1 MNIEQ
6 VRAFLYAQDTTHIWD
21 ILRWLDDQ
29 TGLADHGREV
39 APAYDYLRGALTEDV
54 RAVAL
59 DTCWAAIWA
68 ETQRVERTW
77 IHPTK
82 GETEWYGGVCF
93 ASSNNNARFTWV
105 HVQDM
110 SKRAPVY
117 TQRIVLSHRAA
128 LDVLPKTLR
137 WEFGARL
144 AGCAEHM
151 IRAVRD
157 RWEAEWGTD
166 PSSVYTPALPFEVVR
181 EQPEWAW
188 ANDRR
193 RTVET
198 RIGSFVI
205 CVSPTRDVPRAAF
218 RAWATE
224 EYARFCLAFLLGP
237 ARGSTSYLPP
247 TRPYPTLA

>member
-6 VRAFLYAQDTTHIWD
+6 VRAFLHAQDTTDLWD
-21 ILRWLDDQ
+21 FLRWVNDQ
-29 TGLADHGREV
+29 TCAADHGADV
-39 APAYDYLRGALTEDV
+39 DPAYDYFRGALTEDV
-54 RAVAL
+54 RARAI
-59 DTCWAAIWA
+59 DTIWEAIWA

-93 ASSNNNARFTWV
+93 ASSNNNAWFTWV

-117 TQRIVLSHRAA
+117 TQRIVVSHRVA

-137 WEFGARL
+137 WEFGARM
-144 AGCAEHM
+144 AGCAGHM
-151 IRAVRD
+151 IRTQRD
-157 RWEAEWGTD
+157 RYEAGED
-166 PSSVYTPALPFEVVR
+166 KIPSSLYGPPASFRVVC
-181 EQPEWAW
+181 EWPRWAF

-193 RTVET
+193 RIIED
-198 RIGSFVI
+198 RITAFEY
-205 CVSPTRDVPRAAF
+205 CVSTTRDVPRAAF

-237 ARGSTSYLPP
+237 ARGSTSCLPP
-247 TRPYPTLA
+247 TRPYPMLA